1 MNYEVD
7 ANCELDL
14 ISQQLLIQL
23 NDIIAC
29 IQGQVSTLANDI
41 KNFQKLRDTLHDIRY
56 VKADNKSS
64 PNPSVKIRKELKEIQ
79 GYVMIN
85 IRQMRN
91 QHKRRLAYYQTE
103 QREEEGWADA
113 SQKTKL
119 EVYISRTT
127 QFIQQMELL
136 LE

>member
-29 IQGQVSTLANDI
+29 MQGQASTLANDM
-41 KNFQKLRDTLHDIRY
+41 KNFQRLRDTFHDIRY

-64 PNPSVKIRKELKEIQ
+64 PNPSVKIRRELKEIQ
-79 GYVMIN
+79 GYLMIN

-103 QREEEGWADA
+103 LMEEEGVEA

>member
-1 MNYEVD
+1 M
-7 ANCELDL
+7 
-14 ISQQLLIQL
+14 
-23 NDIIAC
+23 
-29 IQGQVSTLANDI
+29 
-41 KNFQKLRDTLHDIRY
+41 RDTLYDIRY

-64 PNPSVKIRKELKEIQ
+64 PNPSVKIKKELKEIQ
-79 GYVMIN
+79 GYLMIN
-85 IRQMRN
+85 IRLMRN

-103 QREEEGWADA
+103 QVEEEGIKA

-119 EVYISRTT
+119 EIYISRTT

>member
-14 ISQQLLIQL
+14 ISQPLLIQL

-41 KNFQKLRDTLHDIRY
+41 KQFKKLRDTLHDIRY

-64 PNPSVKIRKELKEIQ
+64 PNPSVKIKKELKEIQ
-79 GYVMIN
+79 GYVKIN
-85 IRQMRN
+85 IRLMRN
-91 QHKRRLAYYQTE
+91 QHRRRLAYFQSE
-103 QREEEGWADA
+103 QMEEGWADA
-113 SQKTKL
+113 SPKMKHD
-119 EVYISRTT
+119 VYISRTT

>member
-1 MNYEVD
+1 MNCEVD

-64 PNPSVKIRKELKEIQ
+64 PNPSVKIKKELKEIQ

-85 IRQMRN
+85 IRLMRN
-91 QHKRRLAYYQTE
+91 QHRRRLAYYQSE
-103 QREEEGWADA
+103 QMEEGWADA

-119 EVYISRTT
+119 DVYISRTT

>member
-7 ANCELDL
+7 TNCELDL

-29 IQGQVSTLANDI
+29 IQGQASTLANDI
-41 KNFQKLRDTLHDIRY
+41 KNFQKLRDTLRDIRY

-64 PNPSVKIRKELKEIQ
+64 PNPSVKIRRELKEIQ

-85 IRQMRN
+85 LRLMRN
-91 QHKRRLAYYQTE
+91 QHKKRLVYYQSE
-103 QREEEGWADA
+103 QMEEGWADA

-119 EVYISRTT
+119 DVYISRTT